1 MTLPATLGAETAQS
15 REPACCDC
23 ACGRTVASVATATV
37 DVSECEYQPD
47 GHIPPH
53 RHDRAGFCLV
63 LEGGFEER
71 VGGVS
76 LRCDPAMLLFHPAG
90 AVHAN
95 VISDRGSRCL
105 NVEIEPAVMA
115 ALGEGRA
122 LRDGQSSARHGV
134 AHWFAYKL
142 RRELHVRDELTPLV
156 MDGVALALLGE
167 FARQPSACMT
177 RRPPSWL
184 ERARSH
190 LHEAFVKPPTLS
202 ALADDVGVHRVH
214 LARAFREFY
223 ACTVGEYVRQ
233 RRIQLACERL
243 IASDAPLSDVALSC
257 GFADQSHFTTTFK
270 RLVGVTPREFRS
282 RLNVAR

>member
-1 MTLPATLGAETAQS
+1 MTRPATLGAEIAQAS
-15 REPACCDC
+15 EPACCDC
-23 ACGRTVASVATATV
+23 ACGRTIASVATANV
-37 DVSECEYQPD
+37 DVSECEYRPD
-47 GHIPPH
+47 GHIPLH

-63 LEGGFEER
+63 LDGGFDER
-71 VGGVS
+71 AGAAT

-90 AVHAN
+90 ATNAN
-95 VISDRGSRCL
+95 IISDRGSRCL

-115 ALGEGRA
+115 ALGEAGA
-122 LRDGQSSARHGV
+122 LRERRTTGRHGV

-142 RRELHVRDELTPLV
+142 RRELHVRDELTPLI

-167 FARQPSACMT
+167 FARQPSVRMS

-202 ALADDVGVHRVH
+202 ALADDAGVHRVH

-233 RRIQLACERL
+233 RRIQRACERL
-243 IASDAPLSDVALSC
+243 IATDAPLSDVALSC

-270 RLVGVTPREFRS
+270 RLVGVTPREFR
-282 RLNVAR
+282 RTLNVAR